1 MTRLK
6 ELRLEKNLKQ
16 SELAIVLKCSQ
27 QMISK
32 YEKNYTLIPSIVEER
47 ASYFFECSI
56 DYLRGFS
63 DIRNPKV
70 SDSLSHEFY
79 NLGIIEEGQTV
90 TKEQLTLL
98 RELITINKY
107 FFGNLATYHQYK
119 I

>member
-6 ELRLEKNLKQ
+6 QLRLEKNLKQ

-56 DYLRGFS
+56 DYLRGIS

-70 SDSLSHEFY
+70 SDSLSHELY
-79 NLGIIEEGQTV
+79 QLGILKEGQAIS
-90 TKEQLTLL
+90 KDQLNLL
-98 RELITINKY
+98 RQLLLVNK
-107 FFGNLATYHQYK
+107 FFFKDLSTHQVLV
-119 I
+119 